1 MESSKTSIVDHTLLR
16 PQMERV
22 HVYTLKDL
30 DGKVLKK
37 KCNIKRLK
45 VNMNVYS

>member
-22 HVYTLKDL
+22 SIYPDL